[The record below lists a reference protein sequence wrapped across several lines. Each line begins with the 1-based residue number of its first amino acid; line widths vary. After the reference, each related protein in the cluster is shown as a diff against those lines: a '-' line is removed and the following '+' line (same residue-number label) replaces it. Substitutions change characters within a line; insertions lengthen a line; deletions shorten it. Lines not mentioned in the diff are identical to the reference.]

1 MRGQKGGFWDRLLFR
16 IRQLKLKIKRKKEKD
31 IIKQEK
37 KSKQEQLYKKQ
48 KQEVIIYQ
56 TTKRKKYKGVSNENE
71 IKISFKIKNQ
81 KKINKIENK
90 QLNVISKEYKSII
103 PKAILA
109 TPAFVLNIPKK
120 SFSINKEDS
129 KQNTNIKNNFKE
141 IKKTEKNS
149 NVITTNKINKK
160 KKYVGI
166 GNEIISESKIKENN
180 QLFKEIKKL
189 IDGDKEKISFLVEA
203 VNKLE
208 DNINHSKNVDEL
220 NKIQEQLLKIKKE
233 IEKVLKNYEI
243 LKYGDNL
250 KGLNVPKI
258 TEIIDE
264 LKNSDSISEIINKYN
279 IYLDY
284 YNELSNLRLNEQ
296 NLEYKTE
303 YKKEEVTKKKV
314 ILKRANIKMEDLN
327 KIEKRLSRELIKQKN
342 ILDEFNNLISK
353 IEPEKII
360 KVQSNYINNLL
371 HKIGGIFTAFLS
383 IPFLKKPKNVPTFA
397 FGLYMLNSSIKS
409 MRGIVNKKTTINYI
423 PSNDYAKAI
432 IANRC
437 DLNYIDYMIDDSLF
451 QIHCLK
457 EEYQLNFSSFYNNE
471 QFSKQL
477 EKITSIESK
486 LLKQSKEIKNIRNKY
501 EEVLNKNNNKILKI
515 KELSNQ

>member
-16 IRQLKLKIKRKKEKD
+16 IRKLRLKVKRKKEKE
-31 IIKQEK
+31 IIKQGE
-37 KSKQEQLYKKQ
+37 KSKQEQIKKRQ
-48 KQEVIIYQ
+48 KQEEIIYN
-56 TTKRKKYKGVSNENE
+56 TNKIKKYKGIGNENNV
-71 IKISFKIKNQ
+71 KISFKIKNQ
-81 KKINKIENK
+81 KEISKIENK
-90 QLNVISKEYKSII
+90 QQNVILKKYKSII
-103 PKAILA
+103 PKVILTA
-109 TPAFVLNIPKK
+109 PAFVLNIPIK
-120 SFSINKEDS
+120 SSSMNKEKN
-129 KQNTNIKNNFKE
+129 KQNTNVKNNSKE
-141 IKKTEKNS
+141 IKRPEKNS
-149 NVITTNKINKK
+149 NIITTKKINKK
-160 KKYVGI
+160 KKYVGV
-166 GNEIISESKIKENN
+166 GNKIISESKIKENDK
-180 QLFKEIKKL
+180 LFKEIKKL
-189 IDGDKEKISFLVEA
+189 IDADKEKISFLVEE

-208 DNINHSKNVDEL
+208 DTINHSRNVDKL
-220 NKIQEQLLKIKKE
+220 NKVQEQLSKIKRE
-233 IEKVLKNYEI
+233 IEKILKNYEI
-243 LKYGDNL
+243 LKYSNNL
-250 KGLNVPKI
+250 KRLNVPKI

-264 LKNSDSISEIINKYN
+264 IKNSDSINEIINKCN
-279 IYLDY
+279 VYLDY

-296 NLEYKTE
+296 NLEYKAE
-303 YKKEEVTKKKV
+303 YKKEKV
-314 ILKRANIKMEDLN
+314 NEKNRMLKQENIKIEDLN

-342 ILDEFNNLISK
+342 ILDEFNNLISQ

-360 KVQSNYINNLL
+360 KVQTNYINNLL

-383 IPFLKKPKNVPTFA
+383 IRFLKKTKNVPTFA

-457 EEYQLNFSSFYNNE
+457 EEYQLNFSSFYDNE
-471 QFSKQL
+471 LFSKQF
-477 EKITSIESK
+477 EKIAAIEAK

-515 KELSNQ
+515 KELSNK